1 MSLGNYLVRRGKKR
15 KVSNT
20 TFNGAEM
27 NDTKDAMQ
35 GIIVVKNFEDTSD
48 SMQYCNSESTM
59 NGRDARILGRI
70 FFSFFL
76 LLFGIIPHK
85 KRTPFPQNS
94 FESTNF
100 EMLFATSSSFTAL
113 RAKFA
118 RCGDKSRKNH
128 PKGVVAVSMSAPPR
142 DEEDDDVSQRST
154 MPSSNAPKQCR
165 QSTIMAKPITQKA
178 TTTKRQKP
186 TKSRRHSLVALTAGA
201 FALSNAAFRVQSST
215 AAAIFGGSSVVGSN
229 YDDDDGMTYVYFG
242 NGCFWGRQHEFVA
255 LEKDVLHRSDV
266 EVKSLAGYAG
276 GKRGG
281 GGKNRDTVCYYYG
294 SSDTVY
300 ERLGHAEVVQVAYA
314 DEEEFKKFCEVYFRN
329 FNKTPF
335 GMQRVDP
342 QDAGPGYRNVV
353 GIPGG
358 IDNEKLMKQMKSANA
373 NDMKL
378 VRGEGNEFDARG
390 KPTEND
396 QINVVWIVDSEKL
409 PFYPAEM
416 YHQFHDGLGYKFP
429 ESYTVDLKRTAAK
442 SGSIGPV
449 PGCPEMRERAFADF
463 VESAEG

>member
-1 MSLGNYLVRRGKKR
+1 MP
-15 KVSNT
+15 
-20 TFNGAEM
+20 
-27 NDTKDAMQ
+27 
-35 GIIVVKNFEDTSD
+35 VVL
-48 SMQYCNSESTM
+48 QC
-59 NGRDARILGRI
+59 A
-70 FFSFFL
+70 
-76 LLFGIIPHK
+76 
-85 KRTPFPQNS
+85 
-94 FESTNF
+94 
-100 EMLFATSSSFTAL
+100 
-113 RAKFA
+113 
-118 RCGDKSRKNH
+118 SRN
-128 PKGVVAVSMSAPPR
+128 
-142 DEEDDDVSQRST
+142 EEDDDKNAT
-154 MPSSNAPKQCR
+154 MKQ
-165 QSTIMAKPITQKA
+165 QQKA
-178 TTTKRQKP
+178 YYSTTKKRP
-186 TKSRRHSLVALTAGA
+186 MFPMSSRRHSLVALTTAVGA
-201 FALSNAAFRVQSST
+201 FALSLSQESLST
-215 AAAIFGGSSVVGSN
+215 QAAIANAQMVSSN
-229 YDDDDGMTYVYFG
+229 YYADDFDDGMTYVYFG

-255 LEKDVLHRSDV
+255 LEKEALHRSDA

-300 ERLGHAEVVQVAYA
+300 ERLGHAEVVRVAYA

-429 ESYTVDLKRTAAK
+429 ESYTVDLKRAAAK

>member
-1 MSLGNYLVRRGKKR
+1 
-15 KVSNT
+15 
-20 TFNGAEM
+20 
-27 NDTKDAMQ
+27 
-35 GIIVVKNFEDTSD
+35 
-48 SMQYCNSESTM
+48 
-59 NGRDARILGRI
+59 
-70 FFSFFL
+70 
-76 LLFGIIPHK
+76 
-85 KRTPFPQNS
+85 
-94 FESTNF
+94 
-100 EMLFATSSSFTAL
+100 MLFATSSSSSFTA
-113 RAKFA
+113 RCFSASFA
-118 RCGDKSRKNH
+118 RCGDTKKSRKM
-128 PKGVVAVSMSAPPR
+128 PVVLQCASR
-142 DEEDDDVSQRST
+142 NEEDDDK
-154 MPSSNAPKQCR
+154 NDAPIKQCR
-165 QSTIMAKPITQKA
+165 KNAMKHQQKA
-178 TTTKRQKP
+178 YSTTKRP
-186 TKSRRHSLVALTAGA
+186 IPMSSRRHSLVALTAVGA
-201 FALSNAAFRVQSST
+201 FALSNAAFRVQSSQESST
-215 AAAIFGGSSVVGSN
+215 AAIAAQMVSSN
-229 YDDDDGMTYVYFG
+229 ADDGMTYVYFG

-255 LEKDVLHRSDV
+255 LEKEALHRSDA

-300 ERLGHAEVVQVAYA
+300 ERLGHAEVVRVAYA

-429 ESYTVDLKRTAAK
+429 ESYTVDLKRAAAK

>member
-1 MSLGNYLVRRGKKR
+1 M
-15 KVSNT
+15 
-20 TFNGAEM
+20 M
-27 NDTKDAMQ
+27 P
-35 GIIVVKNFEDTSD
+35 VVLQS
-48 SMQYCNSESTM
+48 C
-59 NGRDARILGRI
+59 A
-70 FFSFFL
+70 
-76 LLFGIIPHK
+76 
-85 KRTPFPQNS
+85 
-94 FESTNF
+94 
-100 EMLFATSSSFTAL
+100 
-113 RAKFA
+113 
-118 RCGDKSRKNH
+118 SRN
-128 PKGVVAVSMSAPPR
+128 
-142 DEEDDDVSQRST
+142 EEDDDKNDDAPIQQGRKN
-154 MPSSNAPKQCR
+154 NAMMMKQ
-165 QSTIMAKPITQKA
+165 QQKA
-178 TTTKRQKP
+178 YYSTTKKRP
-186 TKSRRHSLVALTAGA
+186 MFPMSSRRHSLVALTTAVGA
-201 FALSNAAFRVQSST
+201 FALSLSQESLST
-215 AAAIFGGSSVVGSN
+215 QAAIANAQMVSSN
-229 YDDDDGMTYVYFG
+229 YADDDDGMTYVYFG

-255 LEKDVLHRSDV
+255 LEKEALHRSDA

-300 ERLGHAEVVQVAYA
+300 ERLGHAEVVRVAYA

-358 IDNEKLMKQMKSANA
+358 IDNEKLMKQMKSANV

-429 ESYTVDLKRTAAK
+429 ESYTVDLKRAAAK

>member
-1 MSLGNYLVRRGKKR
+1 
-15 KVSNT
+15 
-20 TFNGAEM
+20 M
-27 NDTKDAMQ
+27 NDTKDAMRE
-35 GIIVVKNFEDTSD
+35 IVKNFEDTSD
-48 SMQYCNSESTM
+48 CVQYCNSEST
-59 NGRDARILGRI
+59 NGRLRVHI
-70 FFSFFL
+70 FSFHFSFSSL
-76 LLFGIIPHK
+76 T
-85 KRTPFPQNS
+85 KRTFQ
-94 FESTNF
+94 
-100 EMLFATSSSFTAL
+100 LFFQMVFRGGLEHFTSSSFTA
-113 RAKFA
+113 RAFA
-118 RCGDKSRKNH
+118 RYGDRRKNH
-128 PKGVVAVSMSAPPR
+128 RVVAVSMPVLRASSAPR
-142 DEEDDDVSQRST
+142 DKEDDFSRSN
-154 MPSSNAPKQCR
+154 SPKQH
-165 QSTIMAKPITQKA
+165 TAKTQKA
-178 TTTKRQKP
+178 TKRPP
-186 TKSRRHSLVALTAGA
+186 TSRRHSLVALTAGA
-201 FALSNAAFRVQSST
+201 FALSNAFRVQSQEST
-215 AAAIFGGSSVVGSN
+215 VAIAAQIKGGSSLKDVVGGS
-229 YDDDDGMTYVYFG
+229 DDDGMTYVYFG

-300 ERLGHAEVVQVAYA
+300 ERLGHAEVVRVAYA

-358 IDNEKLMKQMKSANA
+358 IDNEKLMKQMESANA

-449 PGCPEMRERAFADF
+449 PGCPEMCERAFADF

>member
-1 MSLGNYLVRRGKKR
+1 MP
-15 KVSNT
+15 
-20 TFNGAEM
+20 
-27 NDTKDAMQ
+27 
-35 GIIVVKNFEDTSD
+35 VVL
-48 SMQYCNSESTM
+48 QC
-59 NGRDARILGRI
+59 A
-70 FFSFFL
+70 
-76 LLFGIIPHK
+76 
-85 KRTPFPQNS
+85 
-94 FESTNF
+94 
-100 EMLFATSSSFTAL
+100 
-113 RAKFA
+113 
-118 RCGDKSRKNH
+118 SRN
-128 PKGVVAVSMSAPPR
+128 
-142 DEEDDDVSQRST
+142 EEDDDKNAT
-154 MPSSNAPKQCR
+154 MKQ
-165 QSTIMAKPITQKA
+165 QQKA
-178 TTTKRQKP
+178 YYSTTKKRP
-186 TKSRRHSLVALTAGA
+186 MFPMSSRRHSLVALTTAVGA
-201 FALSNAAFRVQSST
+201 FALSLSQESLST
-215 AAAIFGGSSVVGSN
+215 QAAIANAQMVSSN
-229 YDDDDGMTYVYFG
+229 YYADDFDDGMTYVYFG

-255 LEKDVLHRSDV
+255 LEKEALHRSDA

-300 ERLGHAEVVQVAYA
+300 ERLGHAEVVRVAYA

-396 QINVVWIVDSEKL
+396 QINVVWMVDSEKL

-429 ESYTVDLKRTAAK
+429 ESYTVDLKRAAAK

>member
-1 MSLGNYLVRRGKKR
+1 
-15 KVSNT
+15 
-20 TFNGAEM
+20 
-27 NDTKDAMQ
+27 
-35 GIIVVKNFEDTSD
+35 
-48 SMQYCNSESTM
+48 
-59 NGRDARILGRI
+59 
-70 FFSFFL
+70 
-76 LLFGIIPHK
+76 
-85 KRTPFPQNS
+85 
-94 FESTNF
+94 
-100 EMLFATSSSFTAL
+100 MLFNTTSSSFTAL

-128 PKGVVAVSMSAPPR
+128 PKGGVVAVSMSAPPR
-142 DEEDDDVSQRST
+142 DEEDGDASQQRST
-154 MPSSNAPKQCR
+154 TTTTNDDAPKQCR

-215 AAAIFGGSSVVGSN
+215 AAMGGSSVVGSN

>member
-1 MSLGNYLVRRGKKR
+1 M
-15 KVSNT
+15 
-20 TFNGAEM
+20 M
-27 NDTKDAMQ
+27 P
-35 GIIVVKNFEDTSD
+35 VVLQS
-48 SMQYCNSESTM
+48 C
-59 NGRDARILGRI
+59 A
-70 FFSFFL
+70 
-76 LLFGIIPHK
+76 
-85 KRTPFPQNS
+85 
-94 FESTNF
+94 
-100 EMLFATSSSFTAL
+100 
-113 RAKFA
+113 
-118 RCGDKSRKNH
+118 SRN
-128 PKGVVAVSMSAPPR
+128 
-142 DEEDDDVSQRST
+142 EEDDDKNDDAPIQQGRKN
-154 MPSSNAPKQCR
+154 NAMMMKQ
-165 QSTIMAKPITQKA
+165 QQKA
-178 TTTKRQKP
+178 YSTTKRP
-186 TKSRRHSLVALTAGA
+186 IPMSSRRHSLVALTTAVGA
-201 FALSNAAFRVQSST
+201 FALSLSQESLST
-215 AAAIFGGSSVVGSN
+215 QAAIANAQMVSSN
-229 YDDDDGMTYVYFG
+229 YYADDFDDGMTYVYFG

-255 LEKDVLHRSDV
+255 LEKEALHRSDA

-300 ERLGHAEVVQVAYA
+300 ERLGHAEVVRVAYA

-358 IDNEKLMKQMKSANA
+358 IDNEKLMKQMKSANV

-429 ESYTVDLKRTAAK
+429 ESYTVDLKRAAAK

>member
-1 MSLGNYLVRRGKKR
+1 MP
-15 KVSNT
+15 
-20 TFNGAEM
+20 
-27 NDTKDAMQ
+27 
-35 GIIVVKNFEDTSD
+35 VVL
-48 SMQYCNSESTM
+48 QC
-59 NGRDARILGRI
+59 A
-70 FFSFFL
+70 
-76 LLFGIIPHK
+76 
-85 KRTPFPQNS
+85 
-94 FESTNF
+94 
-100 EMLFATSSSFTAL
+100 
-113 RAKFA
+113 
-118 RCGDKSRKNH
+118 SRN
-128 PKGVVAVSMSAPPR
+128 
-142 DEEDDDVSQRST
+142 EEDDDKNAT
-154 MPSSNAPKQCR
+154 MKQ
-165 QSTIMAKPITQKA
+165 QQKA
-178 TTTKRQKP
+178 YYSTTKKRP
-186 TKSRRHSLVALTAGA
+186 MFPMSSRRHSLVALTTAVGA
-201 FALSNAAFRVQSST
+201 FALSLSQESLST
-215 AAAIFGGSSVVGSN
+215 QAAIANAQMVSSN
-229 YDDDDGMTYVYFG
+229 YYADDFDDGMTYVYFG

-255 LEKDVLHRSDV
+255 LEKEALHRSDA

-300 ERLGHAEVVQVAYA
+300 ERLGHAEVVRVAYA

-358 IDNEKLMKQMKSANA
+358 IDNEKLMKQMKSANV

-429 ESYTVDLKRTAAK
+429 ESYTVDLKRAAAK

>member
-1 MSLGNYLVRRGKKR
+1 
-15 KVSNT
+15 
-20 TFNGAEM
+20 
-27 NDTKDAMQ
+27 
-35 GIIVVKNFEDTSD
+35 
-48 SMQYCNSESTM
+48 
-59 NGRDARILGRI
+59 
-70 FFSFFL
+70 
-76 LLFGIIPHK
+76 
-85 KRTPFPQNS
+85 
-94 FESTNF
+94 
-100 EMLFATSSSFTAL
+100 MLFATSSSSSFTA
-113 RAKFA
+113 RCFSASFA
-118 RCGDKSRKNH
+118 RCGDTKKSRKM
-128 PKGVVAVSMSAPPR
+128 PVVLQCASR
-142 DEEDDDVSQRST
+142 NEEDDDK
-154 MPSSNAPKQCR
+154 NDAPIKQCR
-165 QSTIMAKPITQKA
+165 KNAMKQKA
-178 TTTKRQKP
+178 YSTTKRP
-186 TKSRRHSLVALTAGA
+186 IPMSSRRHSLVALTTAVGA
-201 FALSNAAFRVQSST
+201 FALSNAAFRVQSLSSQESLST
-215 AAAIFGGSSVVGSN
+215 AIAIANAQMVSSN
-229 YDDDDGMTYVYFG
+229 DDDGMTYVYFG

-255 LEKDVLHRSDV
+255 LEKEALHRSDA

-300 ERLGHAEVVQVAYA
+300 ERLGHAEVVRVAYA

-358 IDNEKLMKQMKSANA
+358 IDNEKLMKQMKSANV

-429 ESYTVDLKRTAAK
+429 ESYTVDLKRAAAK

>member
-1 MSLGNYLVRRGKKR
+1 MPPV
-15 KVSNT
+15 
-20 TFNGAEM
+20 
-27 NDTKDAMQ
+27 
-35 GIIVVKNFEDTSD
+35 
-48 SMQYCNSESTM
+48 
-59 NGRDARILGRI
+59 
-70 FFSFFL
+70 
-76 LLFGIIPHK
+76 
-85 KRTPFPQNS
+85 
-94 FESTNF
+94 
-100 EMLFATSSSFTAL
+100 AL
-113 RAKFA
+113 QCA
-118 RCGDKSRKNH
+118 SRN
-128 PKGVVAVSMSAPPR
+128 
-142 DEEDDDVSQRST
+142 EEDDDT
-154 MPSSNAPKQCR
+154 NDDAPMKH
-165 QSTIMAKPITQKA
+165 QKA
-178 TTTKRQKP
+178 YSTSKRP
-186 TKSRRHSLVALTAGA
+186 IPMSSRRHSLVALTTAVGA
-201 FALSNAAFRVQSST
+201 FALSLSQESLST
-215 AAAIFGGSSVVGSN
+215 QAAIANAQMVSSN
-229 YDDDDGMTYVYFG
+229 YYADDFDDGMTYVYFG

-255 LEKDVLHRSDV
+255 LEKEALHRSDA

-300 ERLGHAEVVQVAYA
+300 ERLGHAEVVRVAYA

-429 ESYTVDLKRTAAK
+429 ESYTVDLKRAAAK

>member
-1 MSLGNYLVRRGKKR
+1 MS
-15 KVSNT
+15 
-20 TFNGAEM
+20 
-27 NDTKDAMQ
+27 
-35 GIIVVKNFEDTSD
+35 
-48 SMQYCNSESTM
+48 
-59 NGRDARILGRI
+59 
-70 FFSFFL
+70 
-76 LLFGIIPHK
+76 
-85 KRTPFPQNS
+85 
-94 FESTNF
+94 
-100 EMLFATSSSFTAL
+100 
-113 RAKFA
+113 
-118 RCGDKSRKNH
+118 
-128 PKGVVAVSMSAPPR
+128 
-142 DEEDDDVSQRST
+142 
-154 MPSSNAPKQCR
+154 
-165 QSTIMAKPITQKA
+165 
-178 TTTKRQKP
+178 
-186 TKSRRHSLVALTAGA
+186 SRRHSLVALTTAVGA
-201 FALSNAAFRVQSST
+201 FALSNAAFRVQSLSSQESLST
-215 AAAIFGGSSVVGSN
+215 AIAIANAQMVSSN
-229 YDDDDGMTYVYFG
+229 DDDGMTYVYFG

-255 LEKDVLHRSDV
+255 LEKEALHRSDA

-300 ERLGHAEVVQVAYA
+300 ERLGHAEVVRVAYA

-329 FNKTPF
+329 FN
-335 GMQRVDP
+335 R
-342 QDAGPGYRNVV
+342 RRL
-353 GIPGG
+353 G

-429 ESYTVDLKRTAAK
+429 ESYTVDLKRAAAK

>member
-1 MSLGNYLVRRGKKR
+1 M
-15 KVSNT
+15 
-20 TFNGAEM
+20 
-27 NDTKDAMQ
+27 
-35 GIIVVKNFEDTSD
+35 
-48 SMQYCNSESTM
+48 
-59 NGRDARILGRI
+59 
-70 FFSFFL
+70 
-76 LLFGIIPHK
+76 
-85 KRTPFPQNS
+85 
-94 FESTNF
+94 
-100 EMLFATSSSFTAL
+100 L
-113 RAKFA
+113 RA
-118 RCGDKSRKNH
+118 SR
-128 PKGVVAVSMSAPPR
+128 SPR
-142 DEEDDDVSQRST
+142 DEDDDDDDAPSQKR
-154 MPSSNAPKQCR
+154 SSNKNDAPKQCR
-165 QSTIMAKPITQKA
+165 TA
-178 TTTKRQKP
+178 TKRPP
-186 TKSRRHSLVALTAGA
+186 TSSRRHSLVALTAVGA
-201 FALSNAAFRVQSST
+201 FALSNAAFRVQSSSSQESST
-215 AAAIFGGSSVVGSN
+215 AAIAAQMVSSN
-229 YDDDDGMTYVYFG
+229 ADDGMTYVYFG

-255 LEKDVLHRSDV
+255 LEKEALHRSDA